1 MDLAEVK
8 KQRIEKKEIDDAYA
22 RLQEYKKGKSSLKR
36 GLLMRKNGGSRII
49 GNVLLPTART
59 PMIQNQ

>member
-22 RLQEYKKGKSSLKR
+22 RLQEYKKGKSSLEKR
-36 GLLMRKNGGSRII
+36 IVNAEEWWSRNIGS
-49 GNVLLPTART
+49 VLLPTART